1 VDFIRSTNDHIS
13 HLPLEKLGLKPM
25 LRSHLPLNAL
35 RAFEASA
42 RHLSFTRAAIELCV
56 TQAAVS
62 HQVKSLEAQ
71 LNVTLFKR
79 LPRGLMLTREGETL
93 LPVLR
98 ESFDRIA
105 QTLGQFEG
113 GHYREVLT
121 VGALGTFAVGWLLP
135 RLADFQARYPLIDLR
150 LSTHNNRVDVAAEGL
165 DYAVRFGAGAWH
177 GTDACHLLEA
187 PLTVLC
193 IPAIAEQLHTPHDL
207 LKHTLLRSYRADE
220 WSLWFH
226 AAGLPVDTLVP
237 RSIVFDSSL
246 AMMDAALQGI
256 GVALAPALMFTRQLE
271 NDLIRQPFDVGIN
284 TGSYWLTRLQSRA
297 ETSAMLAFKEWL
309 QVQSGDV

>member
-1 VDFIRSTNDHIS
+1 
-13 HLPLEKLGLKPM
+13 M

-98 ESFDRIA
+98 EAFDRIA
-105 QTLGQFEG
+105 HTLGQFEG

-121 VGALGTFAVGWLLP
+121 VGAVGTFAVGWLLP
-135 RLADFQARYPLIDLR
+135 RLADFHSRYPFIDLR

-165 DYAVRFGAGAWH
+165 DYAIRFGAGAWH
-177 GTDACHLLEA
+177 GTEACPLLEA

-193 IPAIAEQLHTPHDL
+193 VPQIAEQLHSPADV

-220 WSLWFH
+220 WSLWLQ
-226 AAGLPVDTLVP
+226 AAGLPADTLVP

-246 AMMDAALQGI
+246 AMMEAALQGS
-256 GVALAPALMFTRQLE
+256 GVALAPALMFSRQLE
-271 NDLIRQPFDVGIN
+271 SDVIRQPFDVGIT

-297 ETSAMLAFKEWL
+297 ETPAMSAFKGWL
-309 QVQSGDV
+309 QTCIG

>member
-1 VDFIRSTNDHIS
+1 
-13 HLPLEKLGLKPM
+13 M

-105 QTLGQFEG
+105 HTLGQFEG
-113 GHYREVLT
+113 GHYREVLS
-121 VGALGTFAVGWLLP
+121 VGAVGTFAVGWLLP
-135 RLADFQARYPLIDLR
+135 RLADFQHRYPFIDLR

-165 DYAVRFGAGAWH
+165 DYAIRFGAGAWH
-177 GTDACHLLEA
+177 GTDACPLFEA

-193 IPAIAEQLHTPHDL
+193 VPSIAEQLHTPVEL
-207 LKHTLLRSYRADE
+207 LKHTVLRSYRADE
-220 WSLWFH
+220 WNLWFQ
-226 AAGLPVDTLVP
+226 AAGLPADTLVP

-246 AMMDAALQGI
+246 AMMEAALQGV
-256 GVALAPALMFTRQLE
+256 GVALAPAAMFARQLE
-271 NDLIRQPFDVGIN
+271 SDAIRQPFNVGIS

-297 ETSAMLAFKEWL
+297 ETSAMLAFKAWL
-309 QVQSGDV
+309 TVMAAQG

>member
-1 VDFIRSTNDHIS
+1 
-13 HLPLEKLGLKPM
+13 M

-71 LNVTLFKR
+71 LNVTLFRR
-79 LPRGLMLTREGETL
+79 LPRGLMLTSEGESL

-98 ESFDRIA
+98 DAFDRIA
-105 QTLGQFEG
+105 LTLDQFEG

-121 VGALGTFAVGWLLP
+121 VGAVGTFAVGWLLP
-135 RLADFQARYPLIDLR
+135 RLADFHSRYPLIDLR

-165 DYAVRFGAGAWH
+165 DYAIRFGAGAWH
-177 GTDACHLLEA
+177 GTDACALLEA

-193 IPAIAEQLHTPHDL
+193 VPQIAEQLHSPADV

-220 WSLWFH
+220 WNLWFQ
-226 AAGLPVDTLVP
+226 AAGLPSDTRMP
-237 RSIVFDSSL
+237 RSVVFDSSL
-246 AMMDAALQGI
+246 AMMEAALQGA
-256 GVALAPALMFTRQLE
+256 GVALAPALMFSRQLE
-271 NDLIRQPFDVGIN
+271 NDVIRQPFEVGIT

-297 ETSAMLAFKEWL
+297 ETPAMLAFKGWL
-309 QVQSGDV
+309 QASVA

>member
-1 VDFIRSTNDHIS
+1 
-13 HLPLEKLGLKPM
+13 M

-79 LPRGLMLTREGETL
+79 LPRGLMLTSEGETL

-98 ESFDRIA
+98 DAFDRIA
-105 QTLGQFEG
+105 LTLGQFEG

-121 VGALGTFAVGWLLP
+121 VGAVGTFAVGWLLP
-135 RLADFQARYPLIDLR
+135 RLADFHSRFPFIDLR

-165 DYAVRFGAGAWH
+165 DYAIRFGAGAWH
-177 GTDACHLLEA
+177 GTDACPLLEA

-193 IPAIAEQLHTPHDL
+193 VPQIAEQLHSPADV
-207 LKHTLLRSYRADE
+207 LKHTLLRSYRVDE
-220 WSLWFH
+220 WNLWFQ
-226 AAGLPVDTLVP
+226 AAGLPFDTRVP

-246 AMMDAALQGI
+246 AMMEAALQGS
-256 GVALAPALMFTRQLE
+256 GVALAPALMFSRQLE
-271 NDLIRQPFDVGIN
+271 SDVFRQPFAVGIT
-284 TGSYWLTRLQSRA
+284 TGRYWLTRLQSRN
-297 ETSAMLAFKEWL
+297 ETPAMLAFKGWL
-309 QVQSGDV
+309 REEASVRSLGRGGHRGLF

>member
-1 VDFIRSTNDHIS
+1 
-13 HLPLEKLGLKPM
+13 M

-71 LNVTLFKR
+71 LNVILFKR

-93 LPVLR
+93 LPVVH
-98 ESFDRIA
+98 ESFDRITN
-105 QTLGQFEG
+105 TLDQFEG
-113 GHYREVLT
+113 GHYREVLS
-121 VGALGTFAVGWLLP
+121 VGAVGTFAVGWLLP
-135 RLADFQARYPLIDLR
+135 RLPDFHSRNPFIDLR

-165 DYAVRFGAGAWH
+165 DYAIRFGAGAWH
-177 GTDACHLLEA
+177 GTDACQLLVA
-187 PLTVLC
+187 PLSVLC
-193 IPAIAEQLHTPHDL
+193 VPSIAEQLRTADDL

-220 WSLWFH
+220 WNLWFQ
-226 AAGLPVDTLVP
+226 AAGLPADTVMP

-246 AMMDAALQGI
+246 AMMEAALQGI
-256 GVALAPALMFTRQLE
+256 GVALAPAMMFTRQLST
-271 NDLIRQPFDVGIN
+271 DVIRQPFDVTIT
-284 TGSYWLTRLQSRA
+284 TGSYWLTRLQSR
-297 ETSAMLAFKEWL
+297 TQTPAMAAFKDWL
-309 QVQSGDV
+309 LESCSL

>member
-1 VDFIRSTNDHIS
+1 
-13 HLPLEKLGLKPM
+13 M

-79 LPRGLMLTREGETL
+79 LPRGLMLTSEGESL

-98 ESFDRIA
+98 DAFDRIA
-105 QTLGQFEG
+105 LTLDQFEG

-121 VGALGTFAVGWLLP
+121 VGAVGTFAVGWLLP
-135 RLADFQARYPLIDLR
+135 RLADFHSRYPLIDLR

-165 DYAVRFGAGAWH
+165 DYAIRFGAGAWH
-177 GTDACHLLEA
+177 GTDACPLVEA

-193 IPAIAEQLHTPHDL
+193 VPQIAEQLRNPADV

-220 WSLWFH
+220 WNLWFQ
-226 AAGLPVDTLVP
+226 AAGLPSDTRVP
-237 RSIVFDSSL
+237 RSVVFDSSL
-246 AMMDAALQGI
+246 AMMEAALQGA
-256 GVALAPALMFTRQLE
+256 GVALAPARMFSRQLA
-271 NDLIRQPFDVGIN
+271 NDVIRQPFEVGIT

-297 ETSAMLAFKEWL
+297 ETSAMVAFKGWL
-309 QVQSGDV
+309 QASVA

>member
-1 VDFIRSTNDHIS
+1 
-13 HLPLEKLGLKPM
+13 M

-62 HQVKSLEAQ
+62 HQVKSLETQ

-79 LPRGLMLTREGETL
+79 LPRGLMLTSEGETL
-93 LPVLR
+93 LPVVR
-98 ESFDRIA
+98 DSFDRIA
-105 QTLGQFEG
+105 QTLSQFEG

-121 VGALGTFAVGWLLP
+121 VGAVGTFAVGWLLP
-135 RLADFQARYPLIDLR
+135 RLPEFQARYPFIDLR

-165 DYAVRFGAGAWH
+165 DYAIRFGAGAWH
-177 GTDACHLLEA
+177 GTDACELLAA

-193 IPAIAEQLHTPHDL
+193 VPPLAEQLHAPEDL
-207 LKHTLLRSYRADE
+207 LKHTLLRSYRTDE
-220 WSLWFH
+220 WNLWFQ
-226 AAGLPVDTLVP
+226 AAGLPADTSVP

-246 AMMDAALQGI
+246 AMMEAALQGI
-256 GVALAPALMFTRQLE
+256 GVALAPAMMFSRQLE
-271 NDLIRQPFDVGIN
+271 SDVIRQPFDVGIS

-297 ETSAMLAFKEWL
+297 ETPAMLAFKRWMCES
-309 QVQSGDV
+309 VNA